1 MDMIITDIDTVTDP
15 VCGKNLDPSKVV
27 LTSDYEG
34 MRYYFCSEECKHRF
48 DYNPRAYLES
58 DLIST
63 DFVD

>member
-1 MDMIITDIDTVTDP
+1 MIITDTDAVTDP
-15 VCGKNLDPSKVV
+15 VCGKKLDSSKVA
-27 LTSDYEG
+27 LISDYEG

-48 DYNPRAYLES
+48 DHNPRMYLES